1 MMRSH
6 ILLLLVV
13 FGSLAGGAMM
23 GLGSK
28 QESVTLLVAFNV
40 VGFVIAMMPTFLF
53 LMKLNATRQ
62 LLDLCSGDTSASATV
77 VRKGNGLNDFD
88 EAISRWRQN
97 QDEQWR
103 QVEQARN
110 KVRDSRTKIKELEA
124 IKDYLCQIDRRDDAR
139 RSFDSSETVLE
150 HLKAVFRG
158 YTSALES
165 TVKQAIACAREI
177 DKCAAELVTNTD
189 SQSDAVDKTT
199 GQIERLSGQVLKSNE
214 QAEQAAVE
222 SSQANERATKGFQ
235 NFDDISSELVAIKNS
250 SGIRERK
257 LQALGQ
263 HSGEIRQI
271 VETIGQLSSR
281 TDLLAL
287 NASIESVRAGE
298 HGRGFALV
306 ADEVRALA
314 EQSAQAVTDIT
325 NRLELVQLEAQESI
339 SVATEEHSQMQRLI
353 DRLDE
358 TVRQINELS
367 HTTSRCFSN
376 VNAVASTSENQL
388 KLLNEV
394 VDGISSTS
402 ESVKANR
409 VQAEGLHWSAK
420 TLQKLGHQI
429 EEDIN
434 AMRSGA
440 SNGNANFGSSQAAP
454 TPETIETASA

>member
-1 MMRSH
+1 MRSQ

-13 FGSLAGGAMM
+13 FGNLAGGALM

-28 QESVTLLVAFNV
+28 QESTLLLLAFNAI
-40 VGFVIAMMPTFLF
+40 GFLIAMMPTVYF
-53 LMKLNATRQ
+53 LMRMNGSRKL
-62 LLDLCSGDTSASATV
+62 LEMCSGDTSASSTIE
-77 VRKGNGLNDFD
+77 RKANGMADFD
-88 EAISRWRQN
+88 EAITRWREN
-97 QDEQWR
+97 QDEQWQ
-103 QVEQARN
+103 QVEVARS
-110 KVRDSRTKIKELEA
+110 KVRDTRMKVKELEA
-124 IKDYLCQIDRRDDAR
+124 ISEYLEKIDRRDDSR
-139 RSFDSSETVLE
+139 RSFNPSETVLE
-150 HLKAVFRG
+150 HLKGVFRG

-165 TVKQAIACAREI
+165 TIKQAIACAREI

-189 SQSDAVDKTT
+189 NQSDSVDKTT
-199 GQIERLSGQVLKSNE
+199 NQIERLSGQVLKSSE
-214 QAEQAAVE
+214 QAEQAAAE
-222 SSQANERATKGFQ
+222 SSHANERATKGFQ
-235 NFDDISSELVAIKNS
+235 NFDEISNDLATIKNS

-314 EQSAQAVTDIT
+314 EQSAQAVMDIT

-339 SVATEEHSQMQRLI
+339 SVATEEHSQMERLI
-353 DRLDE
+353 DRLEE
-358 TVRQINELS
+358 TVKQISELS
-367 HTTSRCFSN
+367 HSTSRCYTN
-376 VNAVASTSENQL
+376 VNSVANTSENQL

-394 VDGISSTS
+394 VDGLSTTS
-402 ESVKANR
+402 ESVKTNR

-429 EEDIN
+429 EEDIK

-440 SNGNANFGSSQAAP
+440 SANSESVSEQAAV
-454 TPETIETASA
+454 SV

>member
-23 GLGSK
+23 GIGSK
-28 QESVTLLVAFNV
+28 QESGLLLVLFNIG
-40 VGFVIAMMPTFLF
+40 GFVIAMMPTFLF
-53 LMKLNATRQ
+53 LVKLNATRK
-62 LLDLCSGDTSASATV
+62 LLDMCSGDTSASATV
-77 VRKGNGLNDFD
+77 VRKGNGLYDFD
-88 EAISRWRQN
+88 EAIARWREN
-97 QDEQWR
+97 QDEQWK

-110 KVRDSRTKIKELEA
+110 KVRESRAKLKQLDSISE
-124 IKDYLCQIDRRDDAR
+124 YLCQIDRRDEAR
-139 RSFDSSETVLE
+139 RSFNDSETVLE
-150 HLKAVFRG
+150 HLKGVFRG

-177 DKCAAELVTNTD
+177 DKCAAEMVTNAD
-189 SQSDAVDKTT
+189 SQSDSVDKTT
-199 GQIERLSGQVLKSNE
+199 GQIERLSGQVLKSSE
-214 QAEQAAVE
+214 QAEQAAAD
-222 SSQANERATKGFQ
+222 SSQANEKATKGFQ
-235 NFDDISSELVAIKNS
+235 NFDEISSDLVAIKNS

-325 NRLELVQLEAQESI
+325 NRLELVHLEAQESI
-339 SVATEEHSQMQRLI
+339 SVATEEHSQMQGLI

-358 TVRQINELS
+358 TVKQINELS

-376 VNAVASTSENQL
+376 VSAVANTSLER
-388 KLLNEV
+388 
-394 VDGISSTS
+394 GI
-402 ESVKANR
+402 AW
-409 VQAEGLHWSAK
+409 AA
-420 TLQKLGHQI
+420 
-429 EEDIN
+429 
-434 AMRSGA
+434 GA
-440 SNGNANFGSSQAAP
+440 
-454 TPETIETASA
+454 